1 MEGGEKENR
10 RAKQAE
16 LSLHGGAGGGGGG
29 REGDGAIALSLYH
42 DLTGQIAD
50 C

>member
-16 LSLHGGAGGGGGG
+16 LSLHGGVGGGGGG
-29 REGDGAIALSLYH
+29 EGKAMEPLHFLS
-42 DLTGQIAD
+42 TMI
-50 C
+50 

>member
-16 LSLHGGAGGGGGG
+16 LSLHGGGGGGG
-29 REGDGAIALSLYH
+29 EGDGAIALSLYH

>member
-16 LSLHGGAGGGGGG
+16 LSLHGGAGGGGG
-29 REGDGAIALSLYH
+29 EGKAMEPLHFLS
-42 DLTGQIAD
+42 TMI
-50 C
+50 

>member
-16 LSLHGGAGGGGGG
+16 LSLHGGAGGGKGKAM
-29 REGDGAIALSLYH
+29 EPLHFLCIM
-42 DLTGQIAD
+42 I
-50 C
+50 